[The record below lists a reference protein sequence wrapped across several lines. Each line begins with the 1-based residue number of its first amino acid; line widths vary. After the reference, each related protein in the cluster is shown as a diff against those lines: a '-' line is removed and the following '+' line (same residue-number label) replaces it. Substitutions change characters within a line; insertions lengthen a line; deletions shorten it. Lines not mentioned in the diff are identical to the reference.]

1 MKPDLKLHHN
11 IHITYHKVRLQKSF
25 NFHSPCLIATYG
37 DQSTKWISYF
47 YFATAVLYQGLSTL
61 VLYGMITAPLKD
73 KERAGFICAY
83 LGTLCDFRNN
93 VSFVKKYP
101 KIILLILLLL
111 LHILLLLCS
120 VHTSKETPDSNNVD
134 PFDS

>member
-37 DQSTKWISYF
+37 GQSTKWISYF
-47 YFATAVLYQGLSTL
+47 YFATA

-93 VSFVKKYP
+93 VSAFVKKYP

-111 LHILLLLCS
+111 LHSLLLLCS